1 MRNYVIDKKT
11 LKNKNPSLAAQ
22 EGVLLKNGS
31 PREWFAP
38 PAAARS
44 RRELVMDSF
53 NRLFFVDIDN

>member
-31 PREWFAP
+31 PRE
-38 PAAARS
+38 
-44 RRELVMDSF
+44 
-53 NRLFFVDIDN
+53 